1 MQPRVRRGFAVL
13 GLVLLAAFPL
23 PAAEKPSLVIVIS
36 VDQMRA
42 DYLERFRPWFGA
54 RGFNRFLKEGAV
66 FTRAAQRH
74 AVTFTAPGHASIGSG
89 LDPRDH
95 GIIGNRW
102 FDTVAGT
109 SVYCTEDPQT
119 RFVPPLPPGKKSIWG
134 IASPLRTG
142 GIFLGDRLK
151 ERFPGSRVVG
161 LALKDR
167 AAVLMAGR
175 KADAALWFD
184 QSQARFFTSA
194 YYPPHSELL
203 AFNEGLDAFFRERKV
218 WDLSGRIPADA
229 LSRVTFDPPE
239 LYRFK
244 NPEAGFG
251 ETFPHP
257 LRNVKAV
264 VSSPYGD
271 ELVLSLARF
280 VVERMAL
287 GSRAAEPDLL
297 FLGLSSTDYYGH
309 PFGPDSKEI
318 ADGMVR
324 LDATLESFFTWLDA
338 NVGAGRVLVF
348 LTADHGVTSIPE
360 VARAKHR
367 LATGTDD
374 PLLSGRLDLDNS
386 GGDAGRVSED
396 SRDRLALERYLAKRF
411 GYTLSEDDA
420 NFREGAILFFEE
432 PGLYVNKAALAR
444 RGLSIE
450 RVKEAARDF
459 VRDLPGVSS
468 AYTNTEIGDGLP
480 PGTPYGQAIDRSFR
494 ADRSGDI
501 FIVLKPGWM
510 WFYTKEAGTTHGQPS
525 EDDSRVPLAVWGGN
539 VAPGTYDMP
548 VSPLAIARTIG
559 KLFGFEAG
567 EPDVEPLEAVVR
579 ASATP

>member
-1 MQPRVRRGFAVL
+1 
-13 GLVLLAAFPL
+13 
-23 PAAEKPSLVIVIS
+23 
-36 VDQMRA
+36 MRA

-74 AVTFTAPGHASIGSG
+74 SVTFTAPGHASIGSG

-119 RFVPPLPPGKKSIWG
+119 TPVPPLPPGKKSISG
-134 IASPLRTG
+134 ASSPLRTG

-184 QSQARFFTSA
+184 QSQARFVTSA
-194 YYPPHSELL
+194 YYSPHPELL
-203 AFNEGLDAFFRERKV
+203 AFNEGLEAFFKGRTV
-218 WDLSGRIPADA
+218 WDLSGRIPEAE

-244 NPEAGFG
+244 NPDAGFG
-251 ETFPHP
+251 ETFPHT

-264 VSSPYGD
+264 VSSPFGD

-324 LDATLESFFTWLDA
+324 LDATLESFFMWLDA
-338 NVGAGRVLVF
+338 RVGAGRSLVF

-367 LATGTDD
+367 LATGRED
-374 PLLSGRLDLDNS
+374 PSLSGRVDLDNS
-386 GGDAGRVSED
+386 GGDSGKVLED
-396 SRDRLALERYLAKRF
+396 SIDRLELERRLAKRF
-411 GYTLSEDDA
+411 GYTLDENGP
-420 NFREGAILFFEE
+420 NFSEGAVLFFEE
-432 PGLYVNKAALAR
+432 PGLYLNKAALER

-450 RVKEAARDF
+450 HVKEAVRNF
-459 VRDLPGVSS
+459 VRDLPGVAS
-468 AYTNTEIGDGLP
+468 AYTNTEIGDDLP
-480 PGTPYGQAIDRSFR
+480 AGTPYARAIERSFR

-510 WFYTKEAGTTHGQPS
+510 WFYGKQAGTTHGQPS
-525 EDDSRVPLAVWGGN
+525 EDDSRVPLAVWGPS
-539 VAPGTYDMP
+539 VAPGSYDTP
-548 VSPLAIARTIG
+548 VSPLAIARTVG
-559 KLFGFEAG
+559 RLFGFEAG
-567 EPDVEPLEAVVR
+567 APDVEPLEAVVR
-579 ASATP
+579 ASSLPGSR